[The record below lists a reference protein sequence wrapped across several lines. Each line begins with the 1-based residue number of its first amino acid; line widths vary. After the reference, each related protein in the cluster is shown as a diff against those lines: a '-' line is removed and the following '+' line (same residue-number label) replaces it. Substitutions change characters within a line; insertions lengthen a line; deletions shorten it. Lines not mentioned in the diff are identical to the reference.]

1 MQKINKQALINALRK
16 LEHNNKNIAGY
27 EVKEILGI
35 LNVDANK
42 IVEKQ
47 TRGKLRSLISK
58 IKYPEFKTAGNEDIV
73 YCPGGKNSGKYRLSN
88 NGTFS
93 RKE

>member
-1 MQKINKQALINALRK
+1 MDKQSLIIALERLEQNNNNAL
-16 LEHNNKNIAGY
+16 GY
-27 EVKEILGI
+27 NVKEILKM
-35 LNVDANK
+35 LK
-42 IVEKQ
+42 ISPNEKIEVQ

-73 YCPGGKNSGKYRLSN
+73 YCPSGKNSGKYRLSN
-88 NGTFS
+88 NGTLS